1 MKRRLS
7 LALLIAFA
15 AVAVFAN
22 GEGEAA
28 PEVPQ
33 LEGFSSATAAG
44 VNVQWM
50 VEGDTITV
58 QASAGTTGWVA
69 VGFDPSQQMADANII
84 IGYVEDGEL
93 FISDDFGVS
102 RISHAHDTEN
112 GGSDDIVDAEG
123 DERDG
128 VTTIRF
134 TIPLDSGDAMD
145 KPLEVGSTYKVIVAY
160 GPDDADDFGTYHA
173 TRGSFEMEL

>member
-1 MKRRLS
+1 MKRVLF
-7 LALLIAFA
+7 LVLVIAAA
-15 AVAVFAN
+15 AVTVFAN
-22 GEGEAA
+22 GEAEGA

-44 VNVQWM
+44 VNVQWN
-50 VEGDTITV
+50 VDGDTITV

-69 VGFDPSQQMADANII
+69 VGFDPSRQMADANII

-93 FISDDFGVS
+93 FISDDYGVS
-102 RISHAHDTEN
+102 RISHAPDTEN
-112 GGSDDIVDAEG
+112 GGSNDIVNAEG

-145 KPLEVGSTYKVIVAY
+145 KPLEPGTTYTVIVAY